1 MNKKINYLENRKESY
16 KTSSNVFISFK
27 YAFSGI
33 SYVLKTSRNFKIQ
46 LIFAVT
52 SLIIGFLLKI
62 SLSNYV
68 ILIATIM
75 SVLILEILNT
85 SIESIVDLIVKK
97 EFSFLAKISKD
108 TSAGAVLLASINS
121 VIIAVYIFVP
131 KIKLLFE
138 SIFWEKVFLS
148 WINTILKKEDYEL
161 PNYIFEKKSFSLG
174 LQIISNK
181 EIASLNKKW
190 MQ

>member
-1 MNKKINYLENRKESY
+1 MDKKINSLKNRIGTY
-16 KTSSNVFISFK
+16 KTSSNVLKSFK

-52 SLIIGFLLKI
+52 SLMIGFLLQI
-62 SLSNYV
+62 SQSNYV

-85 SIESIVDLIVKK
+85 SIESIVDLVVKK
-97 EFSFLAKISKD
+97 EFSSLAKISKD

-138 SIFWEKVFLS
+138 SI
-148 WINTILKKEDYEL
+148 
-161 PNYIFEKKSFSLG
+161 
-174 LQIISNK
+174 
-181 EIASLNKKW
+181 
-190 MQ
+190 

>member
-1 MNKKINYLENRKESY
+1 MKKKINSFKNRIESY
-16 KTSSNVFISFK
+16 KTSSNVLKSFK

-52 SLIIGFLLKI
+52 ILMIGFLLQI
-62 SLSNYV
+62 SQSNYV

-85 SIESIVDLIVKK
+85 SIESIVDFVVKK
-97 EFSFLAKISKD
+97 EFSSLAKISKD

-138 SIFWEKVFLS
+138 SI
-148 WINTILKKEDYEL
+148 
-161 PNYIFEKKSFSLG
+161 
-174 LQIISNK
+174 
-181 EIASLNKKW
+181 
-190 MQ
+190 

>member
-1 MNKKINYLENRKESY
+1 MKKKINSLKNRIESY
-16 KTSSNVFISFK
+16 KTSSNVFKSFK

-52 SLIIGFLLKI
+52 SLMIGFLLQI
-62 SLSNYV
+62 SQSNYV

-85 SIESIVDLIVKK
+85 SIESIVDLVVKK
-97 EFSFLAKISKD
+97 EFSSLAKISKD
-108 TSAGAVLLASINS
+108 TSAGAVVLASINS

-138 SIFWEKVFLS
+138 SI
-148 WINTILKKEDYEL
+148 
-161 PNYIFEKKSFSLG
+161 
-174 LQIISNK
+174 
-181 EIASLNKKW
+181 
-190 MQ
+190 

>member
-1 MNKKINYLENRKESY
+1 MEKKINSLKNRIDSY
-16 KTSSNVFISFK
+16 KTSSNLLKSFR

-52 SLIIGFLLKI
+52 SLMIGFLLQI

-68 ILIATIM
+68 ILIATIL

-85 SIESIVDLIVKK
+85 SIESIVDLVVKK
-97 EFSFLAKISKD
+97 EFSSLAKISKD

-138 SIFWEKVFLS
+138 SI
-148 WINTILKKEDYEL
+148 
-161 PNYIFEKKSFSLG
+161 
-174 LQIISNK
+174 
-181 EIASLNKKW
+181 
-190 MQ
+190 

>member
-1 MNKKINYLENRKESY
+1 MEKKIKYLKNRIESY
-16 KTSSNVFISFK
+16 KTSTNVFKSFK

-33 SYVLKTSRNFKIQ
+33 SYVLITTRNFKIQ
-46 LIFAVT
+46 LIFAVA
-52 SLIIGFLLKI
+52 SLMIGFLLQI
-62 SLSNYV
+62 SQSNYV

-85 SIESIVDLIVKK
+85 SIESIVDLVVKK
-97 EFSFLAKISKD
+97 EFSSLAKISKD

-138 SIFWEKVFLS
+138 SI
-148 WINTILKKEDYEL
+148 
-161 PNYIFEKKSFSLG
+161 
-174 LQIISNK
+174 
-181 EIASLNKKW
+181 
-190 MQ
+190 

>member
-1 MNKKINYLENRKESY
+1 MDKKINSLKNRIESY
-16 KTSSNVFISFK
+16 KTSSNVLKSFK

-46 LIFAVT
+46 LIFAVS
-52 SLIIGFLLKI
+52 SLMIGFLLQI
-62 SLSNYV
+62 SQSNYV
-68 ILIATIM
+68 ILITTIM

-85 SIESIVDLIVKK
+85 SIESIVDLVVKK
-97 EFSFLAKISKD
+97 EFSSLAKISKD

-138 SIFWEKVFLS
+138 SI
-148 WINTILKKEDYEL
+148 
-161 PNYIFEKKSFSLG
+161 
-174 LQIISNK
+174 
-181 EIASLNKKW
+181 
-190 MQ
+190 

>member
-1 MNKKINYLENRKESY
+1 MEKKINYLKNRIDSY
-16 KTSSNVFISFK
+16 KTSSNLLKSFK

-46 LIFAVT
+46 LIFAV
-52 SLIIGFLLKI
+52 I
-62 SLSNYV
+62 SLMIGCLLQISQSNYI

-85 SIESIVDLIVKK
+85 SIESIVDLVVQK
-97 EFSFLAKISKD
+97 EFSSLAKISKD

-138 SIFWEKVFLS
+138 SI
-148 WINTILKKEDYEL
+148 
-161 PNYIFEKKSFSLG
+161 
-174 LQIISNK
+174 
-181 EIASLNKKW
+181 
-190 MQ
+190 

>member
-1 MNKKINYLENRKESY
+1 MDKKINSLKNRIESY
-16 KTSSNVFISFK
+16 KTSSNLLKSFK

-46 LIFAVT
+46 IIFAVT
-52 SLIIGFLLKI
+52 SLMIGFLLQI
-62 SLSNYV
+62 SQSNSV

-85 SIESIVDLIVKK
+85 SIESIVDLVVKK
-97 EFSFLAKISKD
+97 EFSSLAKISKD

-131 KIKLLFE
+131 QIKLLFE
-138 SIFWEKVFLS
+138 SI
-148 WINTILKKEDYEL
+148 
-161 PNYIFEKKSFSLG
+161 
-174 LQIISNK
+174 
-181 EIASLNKKW
+181 
-190 MQ
+190 

>member
-1 MNKKINYLENRKESY
+1 MNKKINSLKNRIESY
-16 KTSSNVFISFK
+16 KTSNNVLKSFR

-46 LIFAVT
+46 LIFAFI
-52 SLIIGFLLKI
+52 SLIIGFLLQI
-62 SLSNYV
+62 SQSNYV

-85 SIESIVDLIVKK
+85 SIESLVDLVVKK
-97 EFSFLAKISKD
+97 EFSSLAKISKD

-131 KIKLLFE
+131 KIKFLFE
-138 SIFWEKVFLS
+138 SI
-148 WINTILKKEDYEL
+148 
-161 PNYIFEKKSFSLG
+161 
-174 LQIISNK
+174 
-181 EIASLNKKW
+181 
-190 MQ
+190 

>member
-1 MNKKINYLENRKESY
+1 MNKKINSLKNRIESY
-16 KTSSNVFISFK
+16 KTSSNVLKSFK

-33 SYVLKTSRNFKIQ
+33 SYVLKTSRNFKIH

-52 SLIIGFLLKI
+52 SLLIGVLLQI
-62 SLSNYV
+62 SQSNYV

-85 SIESIVDLIVKK
+85 SIESIVDLVVKK
-97 EFSFLAKISKD
+97 EFSSLAKISKD

-131 KIKLLFE
+131 KFKFLFE
-138 SIFWEKVFLS
+138 SI
-148 WINTILKKEDYEL
+148 
-161 PNYIFEKKSFSLG
+161 
-174 LQIISNK
+174 
-181 EIASLNKKW
+181 
-190 MQ
+190 

>member
-1 MNKKINYLENRKESY
+1 MEKKINSLKNRIGSY
-16 KTSSNVFISFK
+16 KTSSNLLKSFK

-52 SLIIGFLLKI
+52 SLMIGFLLQI
-62 SLSNYV
+62 GQSNYV

-85 SIESIVDLIVKK
+85 SIESIVDLVVKK
-97 EFSFLAKISKD
+97 EFSSLAKISKD
-108 TSAGAVLLASINS
+108 ASAGAVLLASINS
-121 VIIAVYIFVP
+121 VIIAVYIFVS

-138 SIFWEKVFLS
+138 SI
-148 WINTILKKEDYEL
+148 
-161 PNYIFEKKSFSLG
+161 
-174 LQIISNK
+174 
-181 EIASLNKKW
+181 
-190 MQ
+190 

>member
-1 MNKKINYLENRKESY
+1 MEKKINSLKNRIESY
-16 KTSSNVFISFK
+16 RTSSNLLKSFK
-27 YAFSGI
+27 YAFNGI

-52 SLIIGFLLKI
+52 SLMIGFLLQI
-62 SLSNYV
+62 SQSNYV

-85 SIESIVDLIVKK
+85 SIESIVDLVVKK
-97 EFSFLAKISKD
+97 EFSSLAKISKD

-131 KIKLLFE
+131 KIKLLFA
-138 SIFWEKVFLS
+138 SI
-148 WINTILKKEDYEL
+148 
-161 PNYIFEKKSFSLG
+161 
-174 LQIISNK
+174 
-181 EIASLNKKW
+181 
-190 MQ
+190 

>member
-1 MNKKINYLENRKESY
+1 MKKKINSLKNRIGSY
-16 KTSSNVFISFK
+16 KTSSNVLKSFK

-52 SLIIGFLLKI
+52 SLLMGFLLQI
-62 SLSNYV
+62 SQSNYV

-85 SIESIVDLIVKK
+85 SIESIVDLVVKK
-97 EFSFLAKISKD
+97 EFSSFAKISKD

-138 SIFWEKVFLS
+138 SI
-148 WINTILKKEDYEL
+148 
-161 PNYIFEKKSFSLG
+161 
-174 LQIISNK
+174 
-181 EIASLNKKW
+181 
-190 MQ
+190 

>member
-1 MNKKINYLENRKESY
+1 MDKKINSLKNRIESY
-16 KTSSNVFISFK
+16 KTSSNLLKSFK

-46 LIFAVT
+46 LIFAV
-52 SLIIGFLLKI
+52 I
-62 SLSNYV
+62 SLMIGSLLQISQINYV

-85 SIESIVDLIVKK
+85 SIESIVDLVVKK
-97 EFSFLAKISKD
+97 EFSSLAKISKD

-131 KIKLLFE
+131 KIKFLFE
-138 SIFWEKVFLS
+138 SI
-148 WINTILKKEDYEL
+148 
-161 PNYIFEKKSFSLG
+161 
-174 LQIISNK
+174 
-181 EIASLNKKW
+181 
-190 MQ
+190 

>member
-1 MNKKINYLENRKESY
+1 MNKKINSLKNRIESY
-16 KTSSNVFISFK
+16 KTSSNVLKSFK

-52 SLIIGFLLKI
+52 SLMIGFLLQI
-62 SLSNYV
+62 SQSNYV

-85 SIESIVDLIVKK
+85 SIESIVDLVVKK
-97 EFSFLAKISKD
+97 EFSSLAKISKD

-121 VIIAVYIFVP
+121 VIIALYIFVP
-131 KIKLLFE
+131 QIKFLFE
-138 SIFWEKVFLS
+138 SI
-148 WINTILKKEDYEL
+148 
-161 PNYIFEKKSFSLG
+161 
-174 LQIISNK
+174 
-181 EIASLNKKW
+181 
-190 MQ
+190 